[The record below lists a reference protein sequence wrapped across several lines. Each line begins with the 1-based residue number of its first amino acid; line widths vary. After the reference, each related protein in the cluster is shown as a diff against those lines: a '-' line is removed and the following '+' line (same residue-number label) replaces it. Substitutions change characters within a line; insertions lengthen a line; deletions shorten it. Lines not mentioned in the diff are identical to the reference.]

1 MGKEE
6 NWDAYLWPSDD
17 GPGATVLRNK
27 YGLHNRAALTQ
38 REYDATSKREVQL
51 VIGQAQLPQTHDA
64 AHLKAVH
71 QHLFQ
76 DVYDWAG
83 DYRNVNMEKGGRP
96 FLGFVH
102 LDEWLEQS
110 FVQMRAT
117 RWGSLDHEQFA
128 DAAAAGFA
136 MINYAHPF
144 REGNGRS
151 SRIFLQQCTSDGQF
165 ELDFAVITQQSERWN
180 EASRL
185 SVPRHYGGLP
195 DPDPLRGIFREIV
208 VGVGAQEIAGVE
220 DDDGT
225 GAVRASFPLPA
236 TEAVRTP
243 PQLGDTA
250 RAQPYREQNYG
261 RDSDYGR

>member
-1 MGKEE
+1 
-6 NWDAYLWPSDD
+6 
-17 GPGATVLRNK
+17 
-27 YGLHNRAALTQ
+27 
-38 REYDATSKREVQL
+38 
-51 VIGQAQLPQTHDA
+51 
-64 AHLKAVH
+64 
-71 QHLFQ
+71 
-76 DVYDWAG
+76 
-83 DYRNVNMEKGGRP
+83 MEKGGRP
-96 FLGFVH
+96 FLGFDH